1 MASLL
6 MSQISQLL
14 VSHHYNLHCAKKKR
28 EGKGPGSHASPSARQ
43 RASPKVVSRPPG
55 FIYVAVS

>member
-14 VSHHYNLHCAKKKR
+14 VSHHYNLHCAKKKGK
-28 EGKGPGSHASPSARQ
+28 EKGLDPMPPLQHVKGPVPRW
-43 RASPKVVSRPPG
+43 
-55 FIYVAVS
+55 

>member
-14 VSHHYNLHCAKKKR
+14 VSHHYNLHCAKKKKGK
-28 EGKGPGSHASPSARQ
+28 EKGLDPMPPLQHVKGPVPRW
-43 RASPKVVSRPPG
+43 
-55 FIYVAVS
+55 

>member
-1 MASLL
+1 